1 MKNISEMSVEEFNKM
16 FPVEHCAK
24 HGAYRAVCMSC
35 EKEADA
41 WMDWQEYKQAWSEE
55 TNRRER

>member
-1 MKNISEMSVEEFNKM
+1 MKNIAEMSVEEFNKM

-35 EKEADA
+35 EKEWDMFVTA
-41 WMDWQEYKQAWSEE
+41 QEYKQAWIEE
-55 TNRRER
+55 TNRREG